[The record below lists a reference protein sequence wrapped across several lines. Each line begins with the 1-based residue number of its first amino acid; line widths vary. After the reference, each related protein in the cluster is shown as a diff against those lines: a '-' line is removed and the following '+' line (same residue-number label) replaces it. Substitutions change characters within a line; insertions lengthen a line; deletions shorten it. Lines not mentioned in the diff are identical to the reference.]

1 MVCKALDH
9 KLIRISKERTKKVGV
24 RSINDIINNTPNLT
38 FAEKIAYI
46 RHHYTYYEG
55 NYPMFHHKN
64 GKPNEVK
71 AELNNLI
78 VDVLNKKVQPDVLS
92 VFNKR
97 ILEWRKENNIAN
109 ENIVDSY
116 IPVVNKPTPAWKLS
130 VETVESAKPYICI
143 IDKYLKSSFNDLTDK
158 EEETISYKEIKK
170 KALDWVYNLSEE
182 ELDNLIASNRI
193 LTDIKDKLLKA
204 RNYEYSLI
212 KEKMRQYAKDL
223 GYLNSDRACAE

>member
-9 KLIRISKERTKKVGV
+9 KLIRVSKERTKKVGV

-64 GKPNEVK
+64 GKPNEIK
-71 AELNNLI
+71 AELNKLI
-78 VDVLNKKVQPDVLS
+78 VDVLNKKVQPNVLS
-92 VFNKR
+92 AFNKR
-97 ILEWRKENNIAN
+97 ILEWHKENNVTN
-109 ENIVDSY
+109 ENVTESSIRA
-116 IPVVNKPTPAWKLS
+116 VNKPTPAWKLS
-130 VETVESAKPYICI
+130 VEATESAKPYICI
-143 IDKYLKSSFNDLTDK
+143 IDKYLNSSFNDLTDK
-158 EEETISYKEIKK
+158 EEETISYKAIKK
-170 KALDWVYNLSEE
+170 KALDWVYTLSEE
-182 ELDNLIASNRI
+182 ELDNLISSDRI

-212 KEKMRQYAKDL
+212 EEKMRQYAKDL
-223 GYLNSDRACAE
+223 GYLNSDQTCAE